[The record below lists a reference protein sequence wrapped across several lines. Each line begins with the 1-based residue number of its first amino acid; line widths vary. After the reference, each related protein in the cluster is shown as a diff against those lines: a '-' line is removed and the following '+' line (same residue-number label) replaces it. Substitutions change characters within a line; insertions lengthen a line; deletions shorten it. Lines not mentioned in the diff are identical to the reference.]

1 MPSLQGWDRYVLSRK
16 QKIRSGVLKKVK
28 VFLMKGSA
36 NILHSDIEN
45 ARSVRNR
52 RSELKHKI
60 KNGSM
65 TVDEVFLMGNDYL
78 KYFANMKVYE
88 FICAIPGFGPVS
100 AEKLLAKLKI
110 SHCKKL
116 KGLGKKQSE
125 DFFGYFN
132 IKSP

>member
-1 MPSLQGWDRYVLSRK
+1 MT
-16 QKIRSGVLKKVK
+16 
-28 VFLMKGSA
+28 GSA
-36 NILHSDIEN
+36 NILHSDIEK

-52 RSELKHKI
+52 RSELKRKI

-65 TVDEVFLMGNDYL
+65 AVDEVFFMGSDYL

-88 FICAIPGFGPVS
+88 FVCTIPGFGPVS

-116 KGLGKKQSE
+116 KGLGKRQSAE
-125 DFFGYFN
+125 FFGYFN
-132 IKSP
+132 IKV